1 MVDPPIEEKHMAR
14 QGLLSKNR
22 FAPVVPVHAPAYL
35 IAPTIDFGDV
45 DMLTFSYRTDADT
58 AAQIVP
64 DALELDDNPVVTLS
78 FLNYGISGAGS
89 YREVVHSI
97 ACRHRGQH
105 VGYVPHIYVTN
116 EPAMIAG
123 REWLGWPKMLAHI
136 TFSTRTTTVDG
147 IITARLERPAGLKV
161 AVAQFQPAQRL
172 DSQLLTGA
180 GDNVTM
186 NLRVIP
192 SPIPG
197 QEPSVSELVPSTMRA
212 LSGEVWAGTGSI
224 HLTGASAFVPLHR
237 FPVVEVLG
245 AMLIRNATMRLTAP
259 TETYPI

>member
-1 MVDPPIEEKHMAR
+1 MTR
-14 QGLLSKNR
+14 RGLLTKDR
-22 FAPVVPVHAPAYL
+22 FAPVGPVHAPAYL

-45 DMLTFSYRTDADT
+45 DMLSITYLTDADS
-58 AAQIVP
+58 AASIVP
-64 DALELDDNPVVTLS
+64 DALELDDQPVVTLS

-89 YREVVHSI
+89 YREVVQSI
-97 ACRHRGQH
+97 ACKHGDQS

-123 REWLGWPKMLAHI
+123 REWLGWPKMLADI
-136 TFSTRTTTVDG
+136 TFSTQTTTLDG
-147 IITARLERPAGLKV
+147 LITARLERPAGLDL
-161 AVAQFQPAQRL
+161 AVAQFVPTQRL
-172 DSQLLTGA
+172 DSQILTAA

-197 QEPSVSELVPSTMRA
+197 QAPSITELVPSTMTA
-212 LSGEVWAGTGSI
+212 LSGEVWAGQGSV
-224 HLTGASAFVPLHR
+224 HLSGASEFTPLHR
-237 FPVVEVLG
+237 FPVVQTLG
-245 AMLIRNATMRLTAP
+245 AMLIRHADMRLTAP